1 MTLASIECD
10 EEQLNILSI
19 TLLAH
24 FSENRYILSTFH
36 AAAGHR
42 LSF

>member
-10 EEQLNILSI
+10 EERLNILSL
-19 TLLAH
+19 TPLAL
-24 FSENRYILSTFH
+24 SENRYILSTFH
-36 AAAGHR
+36 AASQR